1 MSRGHKRARREPI
14 GWKEHRE
21 QGWANEGDAEH
32 VLRETHAV
40 EEHRNTRTQDGNS
53 KHKTQKTQK
62 NQGKETKADFFYNAW
77 QVIAL
82 KLVFPPP
89 LAKGTDWISQI
100 SFNCLCL
107 WLLRVYEWVMNDSVA
122 VVQNVISTE
131 LHNARDSPVSYRYSS
146 ARSPWHILGI

>member
-40 EEHRNTRTQDGNS
+40 EKHRNTRTQDGNS
-53 KHKTQKTQK
+53 KHKTQKTKK

-82 KLVFPPP
+82 KVVFPPP
-89 LAKGTDWISQI
+89 LAKVRFLLTVCVSGCCGFMSEWWMTRLQLSRMWSPLNCTMPGTAQYPTDT
-100 SFNCLCL
+100 
-107 WLLRVYEWVMNDSVA
+107 A
-122 VVQNVISTE
+122 
-131 LHNARDSPVSYRYSS
+131 LHAPRD
-146 ARSPWHILGI
+146 IF